1 MRVLIHRATNLTL
14 DPRIGDLHVDI
25 LVEGSRSVAVAPSI
39 PIDDAEVIAAQR
51 MNRAAGF
58 VDSCRHTWQS
68 LLRGAA
74 IDWTFEQYF
83 AGIRGFMGPLYTPD
97 DIDVANHRRAPSRRS
112 TRASRLSIIV
122 KLDSLP
128 HVDAVQ

>member
-83 AGIRGFMGPLYTPD
+83 AGIRGFMGASTLLTISMSQTTGARPRS
-97 DIDVANHRRAPSRRS
+97 ARHRHH
-112 TRASRLSIIV
+112 
-122 KLDSLP
+122 DSL
-128 HVDAVQ
+128 